1 MPLTKK
7 VMVLFD
13 PRRYQKVEEEAKRR
27 HSSVGALIREAVD
40 KKILEQAEVAE
51 DVRLDAARRIISGKE
66 EIPEWQE
73 IERLIARGHVDE

>member
-13 PRRYQKVEEEAKRR
+13 PGRYQKVEEEARRR

-40 KKILEQAEVAE
+40 KRILEQAEVAE
-51 DVRLDAARRIISGKE
+51 GARLDAARRIVSRKE
-66 EIPEWQE
+66 AVPEWQE
-73 IERLIARGHVDE
+73 IERLIARGHADE